1 MSTSTMSRTRQVSV
15 LAALIPQRGRAW
27 SWIHALAWVVGVYLV
42 LYAIGNGVARGAYE
56 GGYDAYAATTQGVG
70 AMHLLLIVA
79 VGLVVWRKADRAR
92 TRALGITAL
101 SVLSVLPVLTWGAWA
116 AIPWL
121 LTAEGLDWPMK
132 RRTQLPVGSAVI
144 PPVEGSQ
151 PDIVATIQGLA
162 DLRDR
167 GAITAEEYEVKKDEL
182 LARL

>member
-1 MSTSTMSRTRQVSV
+1 MSTSTLSRARSVSA
-15 LAALIPQRGRAW
+15 LAALVPLRGRAW
-27 SWIHALAWVVGVYLV
+27 SWIHALAWVIGVYLV
-42 LYAIGNGVARGAYE
+42 LYAIGDGVARGAYE
-56 GGYDAYAATTQGVG
+56 GGYDAYAAATQGVG

-92 TRALGITAL
+92 TRALGIIAL

-116 AIPWL
+116 AMPWL

-144 PPVEGSQ
+144 APVEGSQ
-151 PDIVATIQGLA
+151 PDIVATLQGLA

-167 GAITAEEYEVKKDEL
+167 RAISADEYEAKKAEL
-182 LARL
+182 LARI